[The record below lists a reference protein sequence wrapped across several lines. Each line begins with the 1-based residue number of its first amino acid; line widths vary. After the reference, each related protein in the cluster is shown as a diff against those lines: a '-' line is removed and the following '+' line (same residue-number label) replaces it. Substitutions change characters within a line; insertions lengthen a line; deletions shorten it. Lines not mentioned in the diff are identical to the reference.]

1 MHSFWIPHIHTIC
14 AEIHI
19 RLILMTYGVGTLLI
33 GNDARYKALKS
44 GTIKI
49 RTFNVIVR
57 TLSEIAHVTDLKENL
72 NFFSYF

>member
-1 MHSFWIPHIHTIC
+1 
-14 AEIHI
+14 
-19 RLILMTYGVGTLLI
+19 MTYGVGTLLI